1 MRPPRP
7 TAIPVARID
16 ELIESLARFRTIR
29 QSERVL
35 APVAVDRPPSSR
47 DRRRIHGL
55 RRLVHLRDERDRRD
69 GVRHARVRQPWKTGP
84 QHRGLRLVR
93 DQVRS
98 MTAVPLHNLQGHA
111 EREHG
116 DRRPQGSTPAAS
128 NHREGSRNRT
138 PNLASPGRFQSRQP
152 AEVGR
157 SGTCGRPTWGVTGL
171 RTDCP
176 SSLRARREDGAA
188 TATGGKRTAALPT
201 RQPSTSIA
209 RPSSRNGKALLQH
222 CI

>member
-93 DQVRS
+93 DEVRS
-98 MTAVPLHNLQGHA
+98 TAAVPLHRGVVARIVTGPHDANRQGPHIPMPYDA
-111 EREHG
+111 
-116 DRRPQGSTPAAS
+116 
-128 NHREGSRNRT
+128 
-138 PNLASPGRFQSRQP
+138 
-152 AEVGR
+152 
-157 SGTCGRPTWGVTGL
+157 GRPRAVIRFRMSQP
-171 RTDCP
+171 RTTSLPCP
-176 SSLRARREDGAA
+176 AGLRARRPS
-188 TATGGKRTAALPT
+188 PT
-201 RQPSTSIA
+201 INLYRKNAFSTRA
-209 RPSSRNGKALLQH
+209 
-222 CI
+222 